1 MANPIYDALV
11 GIHRDSAHPFLHLS
25 DGRVLSHA
33 DFAKLVGRI
42 AAVLRAQGVE
52 AGDRVA
58 VHAAKTPE
66 TLALFFGCA
75 QIGAVFLPLNTAYTL
90 EEVKFFL
97 RDAEPKLCVCAPEE
111 EADIAALLE
120 GRGRT
125 LSISADSTGSFADAI
140 AAAELLIAVTDR
152 GDNDLAALL
161 YTSGTT
167 GRSKGAMLTQNN
179 LLSNS
184 RALVAEWRFTSDDV
198 LIHALPIFH
207 THGLFVATNVMLAV
221 RGSMIFHQAFKVDV
235 ILDDLPRAT
244 ALMGVP
250 TFYTRLLASDR
261 LNRDLVSHM
270 RLFVSGSAPLL
281 AETHVEFEART
292 GHRILERYGM
302 TETGMNTSNPYEG
315 ERRAGTVGFPLRGTE
330 IRIADDSGKPLPT
343 GEIGGVEV
351 RGPNV
356 FAGYWRLPEKTRT
369 EFRPDGYFITGDV
382 GMIDED
388 GYLHIVGRAK
398 DLIISGG
405 FNIYPKEIELVID
418 QVEGVVESAV
428 IGLPHA
434 DFGEAPVAVIVG
446 DEAARPAVEAAV
458 ATSLARFKQ
467 PKRLVFVSELPRN
480 TMGKVQK
487 AELRKQFGDL
497 LSN

>member
-1 MANPIYDALV
+1 MPVSRRSSVASPPCCGL
-11 GIHRDSAHPFLHLS
+11 
-25 DGRVLSHA
+25 
-33 DFAKLVGRI
+33 
-42 AAVLRAQGVE
+42 QGVE

-90 EEVKFFL
+90 DEVSFFL
-97 RDAEPKLCVCAPEE
+97 GDAEPKLCVCAPEE
-111 EADIAALLE
+111 EADIAALLD

-140 AAAELLIAVTDR
+140 AAAEPLTAVTDR
-152 GDNDLAALL
+152 GDDDLAALL

-179 LLSNS
+179 LLSNT
-184 RALVAEWRFTSDDV
+184 RALVAEWRFTARRRADPRPAD
-198 LIHALPIFH
+198 LPHARPVRRDQRDAGRGRQHDLP
-207 THGLFVATNVMLAV
+207 
-221 RGSMIFHQAFKVDV
+221 RQASRSTPSSTQ
-235 ILDDLPRAT
+235 LPRAT
-244 ALMGVP
+244 VADG
-250 TFYTRLLASDR
+250 RAHLLHPAAR
-261 LNRDLVSHM
+261 PATALNRDLVSHM

-315 ERRAGTVGFPLRGTE
+315 ERARRHGRLPAAGNRDPHRRRATASR
-330 IRIADDSGKPLPT
+330 LPM
-343 GEIGGVEV
+343 EKSAVS
-351 RGPNV
+351 RCAGPNV

-369 EFRPDGYFITGDV
+369 EFRPDGFFITGDV